1 MKSLFIE
8 TIFLQ
13 LIGWLIASWKP
24 IKVVSVAPLALFFFT
39 WRMLPESPRWLV
51 TKGRTQDAVDILT
64 KIAETNNVRPP
75 ADLKVRV
82 EKLSAATKEESLGYL
97 SLFSSKVLA
106 IRQSGWP
113 GISVGEIQFFGHAFF
128 LTD

>member
-39 WRMLPESPRWLV
+39 WRMLPESPRWLI
-51 TKGRTQDAVDILT
+51 TQNRISEARAILLKGARRNGKKMKEDDI
-64 KIAETNNVRPP
+64 V
-75 ADLKVRV
+75 LK
-82 EKLSAATKEESLGYL
+82 
-97 SLFSSKVLA
+97 
-106 IRQSGWP
+106 P
-113 GISVGEIQFFGHAFF
+113 IQVMK
-128 LTD
+128 